1 MNCLTNY
8 IGMPS
13 CPGGETPPSGI
24 SLNVLEIIN
33 KKLIA
38 SIADDDQVTLAS
50 CLSDIEARAIMRLSD
65 DVRAEFYKKQR
76 LRNITAQYNLKRD
89 QLSTT
94 ATAPD
99 AYVSK
104 GIYISNVYENI
115 QGFYEP
121 LKNIHIQNVSFYA
134 DAADSGVNT
143 TLNIVDL
150 DTSAIIYTKS
160 ITLDTGWNSWD
171 IELNCASSYYSNPN
185 RIFIYIDATALST
198 YDKTLL
204 QPITDASFDGLTIY
218 GAKTTASSNITY
230 SSLELGDNTF
240 GMQVIASVKCS
251 YDAVICQNRDVF
263 KRALLYAMGIEAMR
277 ELLSS
282 DRINGYTTIGR
293 QEAKDNITAWTTDYT
308 TALFNAVDGLN
319 VDGGNCAE
327 CHNTL
332 MVKTAKGFY

>member
-13 CPGGETPPSGI
+13 CSGEATPPSGI

-38 SIADDDQVTLAS
+38 SIADDDQETLAN
-50 CLSDIEARAIMRLSD
+50 CLSDIESRAIMRLSD

-94 ATAPD
+94 GNVND
-99 AYVSK
+99 AYISK
-104 GIYISNVYENI
+104 GVYISNVYDSIN
-115 QGFYEP
+115 GFYEP
-121 LKNIHIQNVSFYA
+121 LKSIHIQNVSYYV
-134 DAADSGVNT
+134 DSNNAGVT
-143 TLNIVDL
+143 VDLKVVDL
-150 DTSAIIYTKS
+150 DTSAVIFTKS
-160 ITLDTGWNSWD
+160 VTLTNGWNSWD
-171 IELNCASSYYSNPN
+171 IEFNCN
-185 RIFIYIDATALST
+185 
-198 YDKTLL
+198 
-204 QPITDASFDGLTIY
+204 PITDAAFDGLTIY
-218 GAKTTASSNITY
+218 GAKSTANTNLTY
-230 SSLELGDNTF
+230 SSLELGDNTY
-240 GMQVIASVKCS
+240 GMQVICSVKCS

-308 TALFNAVDGLN
+308 TALFNAVDGLS

-332 MVKTAKGFY
+332 MVKTARGFY

>member
-1 MNCLTNY
+1 
-8 IGMPS
+8 MPT
-13 CPGGETPPSGI
+13 CTGGETSPSGI

-50 CLSDIEARAIMRLSD
+50 CLSDIESRAIMRLSD

-94 ATAPD
+94 ATTPD

-104 GIYISNVYENI
+104 GVYISNVYDSI
-115 QGFYEP
+115 QGFHEP

-134 DAADSGVNT
+134 DADDVGETT

-160 ITLDTGWNSWD
+160 VTLVTGWNSWD

-185 RIFIYIDATALST
+185 RVFIYVDATALSN
-198 YDKTLL
+198 YDKILL
-204 QPITDASFDGLTIY
+204 QPITDAAFDGLTIY

-251 YDAVICQNRDVF
+251 YDAVICQNREVF

>member
-8 IGMPS
+8 IGMPNCS
-13 CPGGETPPSGI
+13 GEATPPSGI

-38 SIADDDQVTLAS
+38 SIADDDQETLAN
-50 CLSDIEARAIMRLSD
+50 CLSDIEKRAIMRLSD

-76 LRNITAQYNLKRD
+76 LRNVTAQYNLKRD

-94 ATAPD
+94 ANIPD
-99 AYVSK
+99 AYISK
-104 GIYISNVYENI
+104 GVYISNVYDSIN
-115 QGFYEP
+115 GFYEP
-121 LKNIHIQNVSFYA
+121 LKSIHIQNVSFYA
-134 DAADSGVNT
+134 DADDAGETLN
-143 TLNIVDL
+143 LNIVDL
-150 DTSAIIYTKS
+150 DTSSTIYIKS
-160 ITLDTGWNSWD
+160 VTLVSGWNTWD
-171 IELNCASSYYSNPN
+171 IEFNCASAYYSNPN
-185 RIFIYIDATALST
+185 RIFIYLDTTALST
-198 YDKTLL
+198 FDKVLL
-204 QPITDASFDGLTIY
+204 NPITDAAFDGLTIY
-218 GAKTTASSNITY
+218 GAKSTANSNLSY
-230 SSLELGDNTF
+230 SSLELGDNTYGF
-240 GMQVIASVKCS
+240 QVICSVKCS

-308 TALFNAVDGLN
+308 TALFNAVDGLS

>member
-13 CPGGETPPSGI
+13 CTGGVTSPSGI

-38 SIADDDQVTLAS
+38 SIADDDQETLAN
-50 CLSDIEARAIMRLSD
+50 CLSDIEQRAIMRLSD
-65 DVRAEFYKKQR
+65 DVRSEFYKKQR

-94 ATAPD
+94 ANLPD
-99 AYVSK
+99 SYVTK
-104 GIYISNVYENI
+104 GIYISNVYDSI

-121 LKNIHIQNVSFYA
+121 LKSIYIQNVSFYA
-134 DAADSGVNT
+134 DADDAGE
-143 TLNIVDL
+143 TLNLIIEDL
-150 DTSAIIYTKS
+150 DTSSTIYTKS
-160 ITLDTGWNSWD
+160 VTLVSGWNSWD
-171 IELNCASSYYSNPN
+171 IEFNCASAYYSNPN
-185 RIFIYIDATALST
+185 RIYIYLDTTALST
-198 YDKTLL
+198 FDKTLL
-204 QPITDASFDGLTIY
+204 QPITDAAFDGLTIY
-218 GAKTTASSNITY
+218 GAKSTLSNTHTY
-230 SSLELGDNTF
+230 SSLELGDNTY

-251 YDAVICQNRDVF
+251 YDAVICQNREVF

-282 DRINGYTTIGR
+282 DRINGYTTISR
-293 QEAKDNITAWTTDYT
+293 TEAKDNITAWTTDYT

>member
-13 CPGGETPPSGI
+13 CSGEATPPSGI

-38 SIADDDQVTLAS
+38 SIADDDQETLAN
-50 CLSDIEARAIMRLSD
+50 CLSDIESRAIMRLSD
-65 DVRAEFYKKQR
+65 DVRSEFYKKQR

-89 QLSTT
+89 QLS
-94 ATAPD
+94 ATANLPD
-99 AYVSK
+99 AYISK
-104 GIYISNVYENI
+104 GVYVSNVYDSIN
-115 QGFYEP
+115 GFYEP
-121 LKNIHIQNVSFYA
+121 LKSIHIQNVSFFA
-134 DAADSGVNT
+134 DADDAGETLN
-143 TLNIVDL
+143 LNIVDL
-150 DTSAIIYTKS
+150 DTSSTIYTKS
-160 ITLDTGWNSWD
+160 VTLVTGWNTWD
-171 IELNCASSYYSNPN
+171 IEFNCASAYYSNPN
-185 RIFIYIDATALST
+185 RIFIYLDTTALST
-198 YDKTLL
+198 FDKVLL
-204 QPITDASFDGLTIY
+204 NPITDAAFDGLTIY
-218 GAKTTASSNITY
+218 GAKSTANTNLSY
-230 SSLELGDNTF
+230 SSLELGDNTYGF
-240 GMQVIASVKCS
+240 QVICSVKCS
-251 YDAVICQNRDVF
+251 YDAVICQNREVF

-308 TALFNAVDGLN
+308 TALFNAVDGLS

>member
-1 MNCLTNY
+1 MANEQKSKGRINLQER
-8 IGMPS
+8 IDLLEEDS
-13 CPGGETPPSGI
+13 KKRLELEKE
-24 SLNVLEIIN
+24 LNDLLLQESQEKLDKDAADLEDAAA
-33 KKLIA
+33 K
-38 SIADDDQVTLAS
+38 
-50 CLSDIEARAIMRLSD
+50 
-65 DVRAEFYKKQR
+65 RAEFYKKQR

-94 ATAPD
+94 ATTPD

-104 GIYISNVYENI
+104 GVYISNVYDSI
-115 QGFYEP
+115 QGFHEP

-134 DAADSGVNT
+134 DADDVGETT

-160 ITLDTGWNSWD
+160 VTLVTGWNSWD

-185 RIFIYIDATALST
+185 RVFIYVDATALSN
-198 YDKTLL
+198 YDKILL
-204 QPITDASFDGLTIY
+204 QPITDAAFDGLTIY

-251 YDAVICQNRDVF
+251 YDAVICQNREVF

>member
-13 CPGGETPPSGI
+13 CPGGVTPPSGI

-38 SIADDDQVTLAS
+38 SIADDDQETLAS
-50 CLSDIEARAIMRLSD
+50 CLSDIESRAIMRLSD
-65 DVRAEFYKKQR
+65 DVRSEFYKKQR

-89 QLSTT
+89 QLSAT
-94 ATAPD
+94 ATLAD
-99 AYVSK
+99 AYISK
-104 GIYISNVYENI
+104 GVYISNVYDSI

-134 DAADSGVNT
+134 DPDDVGETT

-150 DTSAIIYTKS
+150 DTSSVIYTKS
-160 ITLDTGWNSWD
+160 VTLISGWNSWD
-171 IELNCASSYYSNPN
+171 IEFNCASSYYSNPN
-185 RIFIYIDATALST
+185 RIFIYIDLLNISNF
-198 YDKTLL
+198 DKVLL
-204 QPITDASFDGLTIY
+204 NSITDAAFDGLTIY
-218 GAKTTASSNITY
+218 GAKSTLNTNITY
-230 SSLELGDNTF
+230 SDLELGDNTY

-308 TALFNAVDGLN
+308 TALFNAVDGLS

-332 MVKTAKGFY
+332 MVKTARGFY

>member
-38 SIADDDQVTLAS
+38 SIADDDQVTLAN
-50 CLSDIEARAIMRLSD
+50 CLSDIESRAIMRLSD

-134 DAADSGVNT
+134 DADDAGETVD
-143 TLNIVDL
+143 LKIVDL
-150 DTSAIIYTKS
+150 DTSAVIYTKS
-160 ITLDTGWNSWD
+160 VTLVTGWNSWD

-185 RIFIYIDATALST
+185 RIFIYINTTALST

-218 GAKTTASSNITY
+218 GAKTTATSSITY

-251 YDAVICQNRDVF
+251 YDAVICQNRELF

-319 VDGGNCAE
+319 VDGGNCTE

>member
-8 IGMPS
+8 IGMPH
-13 CPGGETPPSGI
+13 CEGEATPPSGI

-38 SIADDDQVTLAS
+38 SIADDDQQTLTNCFA
-50 CLSDIEARAIMRLSD
+50 DIEARAIMRLSD

-89 QLSTT
+89 QLSSTFN
-94 ATAPD
+94 APD
-99 AYVSK
+99 QYISK
-104 GIYISNVYENI
+104 GVYISNVYDSI

-121 LKNIHIQNVSFYA
+121 LKNIHIQNVSFYTDFA
-134 DAADSGVNT
+134 NAGNSTA
-143 TLNIVDL
+143 LNIVDL

-160 ITLDTGWNSWD
+160 VTLVAGWNTWD
-171 IELNCASSYYSNPN
+171 IEFNCASSYYSNPN
-185 RIFIYIDATALST
+185 RIFIYVDCVGLTN

-204 QPITDASFDGLTIY
+204 QPITDAAFDGLTIY
-218 GAKTTASSNITY
+218 GAKTTQSSNINY
-230 SSLELGDNTF
+230 SSLELGSNTF

-251 YDAVICQNRDVF
+251 YDAIICQNREVF

-327 CHNTL
+327 CHNKL

>member
-38 SIADDDQVTLAS
+38 SIADDDQETLAS
-50 CLSDIEARAIMRLSD
+50 CLSDIESRAIMRLSD
-65 DVRAEFYKKQR
+65 DVRSEFYKKQR

-89 QLSTT
+89 QLS
-94 ATAPD
+94 ATSTLAD
-99 AYVSK
+99 AYISK
-104 GIYISNVYENI
+104 GVYISNVYDSI

-134 DAADSGVNT
+134 DPDDAGETT

-150 DTSAIIYTKS
+150 DTSSVIYTKS
-160 ITLDTGWNSWD
+160 VTLISGWNSWD
-171 IELNCASSYYSNPN
+171 IEFNCASSYYSNPN
-185 RIFIYIDATALST
+185 RIYIYIDTTNISNF
-198 YDKTLL
+198 DKVLL
-204 QPITDASFDGLTIY
+204 NSITDAAFDGLTIY
-218 GAKTTASSNITY
+218 GGKSTLNTNITY
-230 SSLELGDNTF
+230 SDLELGDNTY

-308 TALFNAVDGLN
+308 TALFNAVDGLS

-332 MVKTAKGFY
+332 MVKTARGFY

>member
-8 IGMPS
+8 IGMPYCS
-13 CPGGETPPSGI
+13 GGETPPSGI

-38 SIADDDQVTLAS
+38 SIADDDQETLAN
-50 CLSDIEARAIMRLSD
+50 CLSDIESRAIMRLSD

-76 LRNITAQYNLKRD
+76 LRNVTAQYNLKRD
-89 QLSTT
+89 NLATT
-94 ATAPD
+94 ATIPD
-99 AYVSK
+99 AYISK
-104 GIYISNVYENI
+104 GVYISNVYDSI
-115 QGFYEP
+115 QGFHEP
-121 LKNIHIQNVSFYA
+121 LKSIHIQNVSFYA
-134 DAADSGVNT
+134 DADDVGETVN
-143 TLNIVDL
+143 LNIVDL
-150 DTSAIIYTKS
+150 DTSSTIYTKS
-160 ITLDTGWNSWD
+160 ATLVSGWNTWD
-171 IELNCASSYYSNPN
+171 IEFNCASAYYSNPN
-185 RIFIYIDATALST
+185 RIFIYLDTTALST

-204 QPITDASFDGLTIY
+204 QPITDAAFDGLTIY
-218 GAKTTASSNITY
+218 GAKSTANTNLTY

-240 GMQVIASVKCS
+240 GMQVICSTKCS
-251 YDAVICQNRDVF
+251 YDAVICQNRDIF

-308 TALFNAVDGLN
+308 TALFNAVDGLS

>member
-8 IGMPS
+8 IGMPNCS
-13 CPGGETPPSGI
+13 GEATPPSGI

-38 SIADDDQVTLAS
+38 SIADDDQETLAN
-50 CLSDIEARAIMRLSD
+50 CLSDIESRAIMRLSD

-94 ATAPD
+94 GNSPD
-99 AYVSK
+99 AYISK
-104 GIYISNVYENI
+104 GVYISNVYDSIN
-115 QGFYEP
+115 GFYEP
-121 LKNIHIQNVSFYA
+121 LKSIHIQNVSYYV
-134 DAADSGVNT
+134 DSNNAGVT
-143 TLNIVDL
+143 VDLKVVDL
-150 DTSAIIYTKS
+150 DTSAVIFTKS
-160 ITLDTGWNSWD
+160 VTLTNGWNSWD
-171 IELNCASSYYSNPN
+171 IEFNCASSYYSNPN
-185 RIFIYIDATALST
+185 RVFVYLHSAGL
-198 YDKTLL
+198 YWNDKVLL
-204 QPITDASFDGLTIY
+204 NPITDAAFDGLTIY
-218 GAKTTASSNITY
+218 GAKSTANTNLTY
-230 SSLELGDNTF
+230 SSLELGDNTY
-240 GMQVIASVKCS
+240 GMQVICSVKCS

-308 TALFNAVDGLN
+308 TALFNAVDGLS

-332 MVKTAKGFY
+332 MVKTARGFY

>member
-8 IGMPS
+8 IGMPNCS
-13 CPGGETPPSGI
+13 GEATPPSGI

-38 SIADDDQVTLAS
+38 SIADDDQETLAN
-50 CLSDIEARAIMRLSD
+50 CLSDIESRAIMRLSD
-65 DVRAEFYKKQR
+65 DVRSEFYKKQR

-89 QLSTT
+89 QLS
-94 ATAPD
+94 ATANLPD
-99 AYVSK
+99 AYISK
-104 GIYISNVYENI
+104 GVYVSNVYDSIN
-115 QGFYEP
+115 GFYEP
-121 LKNIHIQNVSFYA
+121 LKSIHIQNVSFFA
-134 DAADSGVNT
+134 DADDAGETLN
-143 TLNIVDL
+143 LNIVDL
-150 DTSAIIYTKS
+150 DTSSTIYTKS
-160 ITLDTGWNSWD
+160 VTLVTGWNTWD
-171 IELNCASSYYSNPN
+171 IEFNCASAYYSNPN
-185 RIFIYIDATALST
+185 RIFIYLDTTALST
-198 YDKTLL
+198 FDKVLL
-204 QPITDASFDGLTIY
+204 NPITDAAFDGLTIY
-218 GAKTTASSNITY
+218 GAKSTANTNLSY
-230 SSLELGDNTF
+230 SSLELGDNTYGF
-240 GMQVIASVKCS
+240 QVICSVKCS
-251 YDAVICQNRDVF
+251 YDAVICQNREVF

-308 TALFNAVDGLN
+308 TALFNAVDGLS